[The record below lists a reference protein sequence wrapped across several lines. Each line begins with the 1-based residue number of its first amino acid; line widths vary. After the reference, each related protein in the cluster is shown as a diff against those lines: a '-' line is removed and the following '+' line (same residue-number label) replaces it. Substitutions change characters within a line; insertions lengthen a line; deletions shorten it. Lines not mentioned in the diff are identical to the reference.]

1 MATFESVAR
10 LDGKTAVGVP
20 VPDAVVESLG
30 AGRRVPITVS
40 INGYSYRSSVAP
52 YKGEYM
58 IALSAENR
66 TAAGVAP
73 GDRITVTIEVDRE
86 PRVVE
91 VPADLQEAL
100 DASPEAAAAW
110 ARLSFSHQR
119 AHAESIEGAKTADT
133 RARRVDAAIAKL
145 TTGP

>member
-1 MATFESVAR
+1 MATFDSVAR
-10 LDGKTAVGVP
+10 LDGKTAVGIP
-20 VPDAVVESLG
+20 VPEVVVESLG
-30 AGRRVPITVS
+30 AGKRVPITVT
-40 INGYSYRSSVAP
+40 INGHTYRSSVAP

-58 IALSAENR
+58 IALSVENR

-73 GDRITVTIEVDRE
+73 GDEITVTIEVDRE

-91 VPADLQEAL
+91 VPADLRAAL
-100 DASPEAAAAW
+100 DSSPTAAAAW
-110 ARLSFSHQR
+110 QKLSFSHQR
-119 AHAESIEGAKTADT
+119 AHAEAIEGAKAADT